1 MNRQIFY
8 AQIGGTMY
16 PLIFSLGAKKQL
28 KNVKKQLAALQKYSK
43 SKADLEENLEINA
56 DAIDAVSTL
65 ADIMIRQGVAY
76 LNKFHKNYKP
86 PQSNKY
92 SYKNGIW
99 KGICKEDI
107 ELITTDEEFNEL
119 FNTIVKAFS
128 SGSGSIK
135 TKSKNETAIQGEQS

>member
-8 AQIGGTMY
+8 AQIGGTKY
-16 PLIFSLGAKKQL
+16 PLIFSLGARKQL
-28 KNVKKQLAALQKYSK
+28 INVKKQFAALQKYSQNNV
-43 SKADLEENLEINA
+43 SLEENLEINA

-86 PQSNKY
+86 PQSNRY
-92 SYKNGIW
+92 SYINGEW
-99 KGICKEDI
+99 KGICKNDI
-107 ELITTDEEFNEL
+107 ELVTTNEEFNEL
-119 FNTIVKAFS
+119 LRTIIKAFS